1 VFTHA
6 SRRSGVIASALLG
19 LVAAPL
25 VVLSGGTPAQAA
37 PSTGLVI
44 SEAYG
49 GGGNSGATFT
59 HDFVELF
66 NPTDAEISVEGMS
79 VQYRSQNGTSANV
92 TSLTGSVPAGGYYLV
107 QQASN
112 AAVGDPLPTPDATG
126 NASMSGS
133 NGVVILASDD
143 VAVSAQGDFAG
154 TGNPA
159 NVIDTVG
166 YGSGPTTF
174 ETANTGTPLT
184 SSTSAQRAA
193 SGADTDDNSA
203 DFTVG
208 APTPTNTTAGDAP
221 LSATD
226 PGAQTAIVD
235 APVTPFTLEATGG
248 TTPYTWEATGLPD
261 GLALSTE
268 GEVTG
273 TPTVVDSYSVE
284 ATVTDA
290 ATPAAEDSVTFDFT
304 ITEPGEVVLISDIQ
318 GDGAE
323 SPLVDTTVTVEA
335 VVTSVITASDVTD
348 GFFIQ
353 EEDADADADPA
364 TSEGVYVFCRNSCP
378 ADLSAGDQ
386 LRVTGDVAEFNTTTQ
401 IDAAFGAGTFELLGS
416 GAPLPTAAV
425 VSLPA
430 AASTLDAATFEDV
443 EGMRTTISTTLAV
456 SEYFNQ
462 ARFGE
467 IVLTAGER
475 PYQFT
480 QTNEPSVAG
489 YDAFLADL
497 ATRRIVLDDD
507 SNSQNAATSGPQDNE
522 PYYYPTPGLSTGNAF
537 RGGDTV
543 TDLTGVFEYSFGA
556 WKLRPVQGEDY
567 TFEPTNP
574 RPASPD
580 EVGGRLKVASFNVL
594 NYFATI
600 DETSSNSSGPCGP
613 AGTDDCRGADSE
625 EERERQ
631 LAKIVDALATIDAD
645 VFGLIEIQNDTG
657 LATEQIVDALN
668 AATAPGTY
676 DYIDTGFI
684 GTDAIKQAF
693 LYKTS
698 TVTPVGEYETLTSAE
713 DPLFVDTL
721 NRPALIQTFDEV
733 ATGERVTVAVN
744 HLKSKGSGCGAGDD
758 SPEDG
763 SGNCDGTR
771 TAAAQALADYLAT
784 DPTGSGD
791 PDFLVIGDLNSYS
804 QERPIGTLEDNDYV
818 DLLERFEGMESYGY
832 LFDGQ
837 LGHLDQ
843 ALATATLD
851 DQVTGAGGWKINAD
865 ENPLLDYND
874 TVADAG
880 EASFERESSA
890 ETLFEPNAY
899 RSSDHDPVVV
909 GLDLGSAA
917 DDSVDV
923 QILATNDF
931 HGRIANDPFSSA
943 AGAGVLAGAVKQLR
957 SENPNTTFAAA
968 GDLIGA
974 STFESFVANDK
985 PTIDALN
992 EAGLDVSA
1000 VGNHEF
1006 DQGYDDLV
1014 NRVIAEYDED
1024 TNPDGGAEWKYLGA
1038 NVKFK
1043 ASGDPALDGTWIKD
1057 QGGVQVGYVG
1067 AVTEHLPELVS
1078 PDGIAEIE
1086 VTDIVEATNAAADDL
1101 VDEGADIVVLL
1112 VHEGAPTTSC
1122 ADIAALGA
1130 GTDFGSIVQ
1139 GVNDNVDAIVSGHTH
1154 LAYDCSFPVD
1164 GWSDR
1169 AVTERPVV
1177 SAGQY
1182 GTNLNQLVFTVDPA
1196 TGDVQAKTQAILK
1209 LKAANGGPFNYPVD
1223 QPTQDIV
1230 DAAVAQ
1236 ADVLG
1241 AAELGQI
1248 GGLFYRAKLAN
1259 GTTENRGGESTLGN
1273 LVAEIQRDATS
1284 DETFGSAQIAF
1295 MNPGGLRADLLGSGE
1310 GFPRTVTFKQAAN
1323 VQPFANTLVNMDLT
1337 GAEVKAALEQQWQPD
1352 GASRPFLKL
1361 GISEGFTYTYDAS
1374 QAQGERIQEMFL
1386 DGEPIDLGATYSVTV
1401 NSFLASGGDNFG
1413 ALNGSGRKQDTG
1425 RTDLQAQVDYF
1436 AEFASDAP
1444 LPVDYSQ
1451 RAVGVV
1457 FPDAAPATYDAG
1469 SDVTFDLSSLSMTGP
1484 GDQTDASVDVSLDG
1498 TSLGT
1503 FPVTTTPLATLP
1515 GFDEAGTASASIT
1528 LPGDLATGD
1537 YELVVTGSDTG
1548 TEAIVPV
1555 SVVGDGGGDLATA
1568 TINPTAVPETQEV
1581 FSSSLINVL
1590 VSAEGVTATGTVE
1603 LRLDGALLRSGTL
1616 NDIGL
1621 VQLQTGRLSETGTF
1635 DIDVLYLGD
1644 DNVAPGE
1651 STVTVTV
1658 VKQTPKMKV
1667 KAPNKVSKGSRP
1679 TVKVR
1684 LKGDNAQVSGQV
1696 VLKYAGKRATVTLDG
1711 KGKADAKLAKLK
1723 KNTTVKVI
1731 YQGDDFFERVKKKVT
1746 IKVTK

>member
-1 VFTHA
+1 MFTHA

-25 VVLSGGTPAQAA
+25 VVLSAPAAQANPA
-37 PSTGLVI
+37 GTGVVI
-44 SEAYG
+44 SEVYG
-49 GGGNSGATFT
+49 GGGNSGGAFRS
-59 HDFVELF
+59 DFVELY
-66 NPTDAEISVEGMS
+66 NPTGEAIDLTDPQLSI
-79 VQYRSQNGTSANV
+79 QYRSASSGNPGGSPVA
-92 TSLTGSVPAGGYYLV
+92 LTGSIAPGGHYLIKAADGSDGTQPA
-107 QQASN
+107 
-112 AAVGDPLPTPDATG
+112 LPTPDATTTFTMGGTSGQVLLINGTDSFTTLGDLAG
-126 NASMSGS
+126 NAGLVDM
-133 NGVVILASDD
+133 
-143 VAVSAQGDFAG
+143 
-154 TGNPA
+154 
-159 NVIDTVG
+159 VG
-166 YGSGPTTF
+166 YGSQGAGASF
-174 ETANTGTPLT
+174 ET
-184 SSTSAQRAA
+184 SAA
-193 SGADTDDNSA
+193 SAPANATSVARNAQGADTDDNSA

-235 APVTPFTLEATGG
+235 TPVTPFTLEATGG

-284 ATVTDA
+284 ATVADA

-304 ITEPGEVVLISDIQ
+304 ITEPGEVVLISEIQ

-323 SPLVDTTVTVEA
+323 SPLVDSTVTVEA

-348 GFFIQ
+348 GFFLQ

-401 IDAAFGAGTFELLGS
+401 IDAAFGDGTFELLGS
-416 GAPLPTAAV
+416 DAPLPTAAV

-462 ARFGE
+462 ARYGE

-522 PYYYPTPGLSTGNAF
+522 PYYYPTPGLSTGNSF

-556 WKLRPVQGEDY
+556 WKLRPVEGEDY

-600 DETSSNSSGPCGP
+600 DETSSSSSGPCGP
-613 AGTDDCRGADSE
+613 AGTDDCRGADSDQ
-625 EERERQ
+625 ERERQ
-631 LAKIVDALATIDAD
+631 LAKIVDALVTIDAD

-668 AATAPGTY
+668 TATAPGTY

-684 GTDAIKQAF
+684 GTGAIKQAF

-784 DPTGSGD
+784 DPTESGD

-804 QERPIGTLEDNDYV
+804 QERPISTLEDNDYV

-909 GLDLGSAA
+909 GLDLGS
-917 DDSVDV
+917 DTGDSVDV

-943 AGAGVLAGAVKQLR
+943 AGAGVLAG
-957 SENPNTTFAAA
+957 
-968 GDLIGA
+968 
-974 STFESFVANDK
+974 
-985 PTIDALN
+985 
-992 EAGLDVSA
+992 
-1000 VGNHEF
+1000 
-1006 DQGYDDLV
+1006 
-1014 NRVIAEYDED
+1014 
-1024 TNPDGGAEWKYLGA
+1024 
-1038 NVKFK
+1038 
-1043 ASGDPALDGTWIKD
+1043 
-1057 QGGVQVGYVG
+1057 
-1067 AVTEHLPELVS
+1067 
-1078 PDGIAEIE
+1078 
-1086 VTDIVEATNAAADDL
+1086 
-1101 VDEGADIVVLL
+1101 
-1112 VHEGAPTTSC
+1112 
-1122 ADIAALGA
+1122 
-1130 GTDFGSIVQ
+1130 
-1139 GVNDNVDAIVSGHTH
+1139 
-1154 LAYDCSFPVD
+1154 
-1164 GWSDR
+1164 
-1169 AVTERPVV
+1169 
-1177 SAGQY
+1177 
-1182 GTNLNQLVFTVDPA
+1182 
-1196 TGDVQAKTQAILK
+1196 
-1209 LKAANGGPFNYPVD
+1209 
-1223 QPTQDIV
+1223 
-1230 DAAVAQ
+1230 
-1236 ADVLG
+1236 
-1241 AAELGQI
+1241 
-1248 GGLFYRAKLAN
+1248 
-1259 GTTENRGGESTLGN
+1259 
-1273 LVAEIQRDATS
+1273 
-1284 DETFGSAQIAF
+1284 
-1295 MNPGGLRADLLGSGE
+1295 
-1310 GFPRTVTFKQAAN
+1310 
-1323 VQPFANTLVNMDLT
+1323 
-1337 GAEVKAALEQQWQPD
+1337 
-1352 GASRPFLKL
+1352 
-1361 GISEGFTYTYDAS
+1361 
-1374 QAQGERIQEMFL
+1374 
-1386 DGEPIDLGATYSVTV
+1386 
-1401 NSFLASGGDNFG
+1401 
-1413 ALNGSGRKQDTG
+1413 
-1425 RTDLQAQVDYF
+1425 
-1436 AEFASDAP
+1436 
-1444 LPVDYSQ
+1444 
-1451 RAVGVV
+1451 
-1457 FPDAAPATYDAG
+1457 
-1469 SDVTFDLSSLSMTGP
+1469 
-1484 GDQTDASVDVSLDG
+1484 
-1498 TSLGT
+1498 
-1503 FPVTTTPLATLP
+1503 
-1515 GFDEAGTASASIT
+1515 
-1528 LPGDLATGD
+1528 
-1537 YELVVTGSDTG
+1537 
-1548 TEAIVPV
+1548 
-1555 SVVGDGGGDLATA
+1555 
-1568 TINPTAVPETQEV
+1568 
-1581 FSSSLINVL
+1581 
-1590 VSAEGVTATGTVE
+1590 
-1603 LRLDGALLRSGTL
+1603 
-1616 NDIGL
+1616 
-1621 VQLQTGRLSETGTF
+1621 
-1635 DIDVLYLGD
+1635 
-1644 DNVAPGE
+1644 
-1651 STVTVTV
+1651 
-1658 VKQTPKMKV
+1658 
-1667 KAPNKVSKGSRP
+1667 
-1679 TVKVR
+1679 
-1684 LKGDNAQVSGQV
+1684 
-1696 VLKYAGKRATVTLDG
+1696 
-1711 KGKADAKLAKLK
+1711 
-1723 KNTTVKVI
+1723 
-1731 YQGDDFFERVKKKVT
+1731 
-1746 IKVTK
+1746 